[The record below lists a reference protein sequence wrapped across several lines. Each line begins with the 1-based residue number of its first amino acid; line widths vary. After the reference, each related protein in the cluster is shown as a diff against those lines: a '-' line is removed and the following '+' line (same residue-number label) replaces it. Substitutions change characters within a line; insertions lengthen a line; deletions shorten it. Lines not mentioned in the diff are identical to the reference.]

1 MVVLSNN
8 YASVPGTITQDL
20 AALYFGRD
28 VASPE
33 VKLAANP
40 APFDP
45 RFTGAYDVEG
55 RPWKLTILL
64 RDGKPVASWTEI
76 RQSALLR
83 IDDETW
89 FSPLDWARFRFP
101 KAGDATMQFAGAP
114 PLKLIR
120 K

>member
-1 MVVLSNN
+1 M
-8 YASVPGTITQDL
+8 
-20 AALYFGRD
+20 YFGRD
-28 VASPE
+28 VPSAA
-33 VKLAANP
+33 VKLATNP
-40 APFDP
+40 APFDA

-55 RPWKLTILL
+55 RPSWKLTILM
-64 RDGKPVASWTEI
+64 RDGKPIASWTEI

-89 FSPLDWARFRFP
+89 FSPLDWARLRFP
-101 KAGDATMQFAGAP
+101 KDGNATLEFPGAP